1 MWSISNSIS
10 IPRGLKYFMLE
21 NRKVDFLGNSE
32 VALFLYTQ
40 YNKMQ
45 NLHTIIQIQSKIISV
60 FVYRVYQKKGD
71 L

>member
-1 MWSISNSIS
+1 
-10 IPRGLKYFMLE
+10 MLE